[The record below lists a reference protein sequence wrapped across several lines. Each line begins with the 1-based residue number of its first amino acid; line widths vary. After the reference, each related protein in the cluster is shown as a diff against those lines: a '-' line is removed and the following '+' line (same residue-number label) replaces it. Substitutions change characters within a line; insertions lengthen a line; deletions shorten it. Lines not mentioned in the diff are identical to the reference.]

1 MNAQGVIGGDPPAL
15 LASSEGATE
24 CPAAWTSAAARALLA
39 RGVWAGPSEGR
50 FIFAVPVGHVGALD
64 RPATMAVLVL
74 EIAARVQM
82 DLALT
87 RERLVA
93 LSALCEAITQAAAGS
108 LAVGAASAAA
118 AAEALLRAPDR
129 RSGFA
134 EAARVLARSAAGIER
149 LALVRL
155 ARGRVAD
162 IAVADEPTLD
172 RAADLPQ
179 RLVGLVEEAFDGE
192 DLVVAT
198 QDGPGTPAQEAYFAR
213 FGRHPLF
220 ARLSPG
226 RRLGIAAAL
235 YDDRSPT
242 DAALA
247 LAPAL
252 SLLERVL
259 DPRPPLLAPRRR
271 NAWLWRTAG
280 AGAAIGLLAVLPRVD
295 AVEAPAT
302 FQPEWQQVISAPFDG
317 VVERS
322 TVQPGDRVEAG
333 TTVLARLETRE
344 IELEIAAANA
354 RAANELRDATVARAA
369 GQPARSSSRSSRRSA
384 PTPSSRFCGIGL
396 RQQSSARRFR
406 ASSSRAICAEASGS
420 RSCADRP
427 CSRSRRTRRRA
438 LISGCSTRSLPR
450 RARTGGSHP
459 ARRRARSAE
468 ERYRRARAP
477 DRGVVQSRN
486 SFLVVALL
494 DPDDEPLRPGSEGI
508 AHIETGR
515 TTWLASL
522 LRQPVRYVRQLLW
535 IDGRA
540 SLASFGVKGCR
551 SRRRGRAGA

>member
-1 MNAQGVIGGDPPAL
+1 M
-15 LASSEGATE
+15 
-24 CPAAWTSAAARALLA
+24 
-39 RGVWAGPSEGR
+39 
-50 FIFAVPVGHVGALD
+50 
-64 RPATMAVLVL
+64 
-74 EIAARVQM
+74 
-82 DLALT
+82 
-87 RERLVA
+87 
-93 LSALCEAITQAAAGS
+93 
-108 LAVGAASAAA
+108 
-118 AAEALLRAPDR
+118 
-129 RSGFA
+129 
-134 EAARVLARSAAGIER
+134 
-149 LALVRL
+149 
-155 ARGRVAD
+155 
-162 IAVADEPTLD
+162 
-172 RAADLPQ
+172 
-179 RLVGLVEEAFDGE
+179 EEAFDGE

-333 TTVLARLETRE
+333 TTALARLETRE

-369 GQPARSSSRSSRRSA
+369 GRPAQEQLALLAAKRADAKLALLRHRLAAAELRTPVSGVIISGDLRRSL
-384 PTPSSRFCGIGL
+384 G
-396 RQQSSARRFR
+396 
-406 ASSSRAICAEASGS
+406 
-420 RSCADRP
+420 
-427 CSRSRRTRRRA
+427 
-438 LISGCSTRSLPR
+438 
-450 RARTGGSHP
+450 
-459 ARRRARSAE
+459 
-468 ERYRRARAP
+468 
-477 DRGVVQSRN
+477 
-486 SFLVVALL
+486 
-494 DPDDEPLRPGSEGI
+494 
-508 AHIETGR
+508 
-515 TTWLASL
+515 
-522 LRQPVRYVRQLLW
+522 QPVLRGQP
-535 IDGRA
+535 
-540 SLASFGVKGCR
+540 C
-551 SRRRGRAGA
+551 RGRAARGDAR

>member
-1 MNAQGVIGGDPPAL
+1 M

-369 GQPARSSSRSSRRSA
+369 GQPAQEQLALLAAKRADAQLALLRHRLAAAELRTPVSGVIISGDLRRSLGQPVLRGQTLFEVA
-384 PTPSSRFCGIGL
+384 PHEATRAEIRVLDEDVSRVAPGQAVRIL
-396 RQQSSARRFR
+396 PA
-406 ASSSRAICAEASGS
+406 AEP
-420 RSCADRP
+420 DRP
-427 CSRSRRTRRRA
+427 RKGIVERVRPT
-438 LISGCSTRSLPR
+438 
-450 RARTGGSHP
+450 
-459 ARRRARSAE
+459 AE
-468 ERYRRARAP
+468 L
-477 DRGVVQSRN
+477 VQSRN

-535 IDGRA
+535 I
-540 SLASFGVKGCR
+540 
-551 SRRRGRAGA
+551 